1 MGNIPEEMV
10 IMVGLLMGIYYC
22 KIIDG
27 LQLLQMGIYLK
38 IIDVMVG

>member
-27 LQLLQMGIYLK
+27 LQLFIANGNIPEDY
-38 IIDVMVG
+38 